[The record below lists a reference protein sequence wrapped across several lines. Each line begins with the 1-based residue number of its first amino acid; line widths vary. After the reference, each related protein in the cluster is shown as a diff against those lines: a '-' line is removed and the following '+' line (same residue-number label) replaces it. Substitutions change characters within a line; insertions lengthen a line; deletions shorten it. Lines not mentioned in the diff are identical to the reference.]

1 MQKTV
6 YILVFLFSLFACR
19 KVETDRQNH
28 IAYAVYSA
36 TDLPTDTINLFN
48 VKVLNEN
55 EEFITFEKQ
64 HRFQYSFSVIGKG
77 KAAIEANSL
86 DSIPIVA
93 VITQNGIRI
102 AQQSGLSVKIEKE
115 FK

>member
-1 MQKTV
+1 MRF
-6 YILVFLFSLFACR
+6 IFLIFFFLFILISCR
-19 KVETDRQNH
+19 KVDTNRQNQ
-28 IAYAVYSA
+28 IAYVVYSD
-36 TDLPTDTINLFN
+36 TDLPTDTFNYFN
-48 VKVLNEN
+48 VNILNDK
-55 EEFITFEKQ
+55 EEFISFENQ

-77 KAAIEANSL
+77 KAAIEAVSL
-86 DSIPIVA
+86 DSIPLVA

>member
-1 MQKTV
+1 MSK
-6 YILVFLFSLFACR
+6 ILPILLISILLFACR
-19 KVETDRQNH
+19 KVETDRQNQ
-28 IAYAVYSA
+28 IAYVVYSA
-36 TDLPTDTINLFN
+36 THLPTDTINFFN

-55 EEFITFEKQ
+55 EEFISFEKQ
-64 HRFQYSFSVIGKG
+64 HRFQYSFSVLGKG
-77 KAAIEANSL
+77 KAAVEAVSL

>member
-1 MQKTV
+1 MPKIV
-6 YILVFLFSLFACR
+6 FILVFIFSLFACR
-19 KVETDRQNH
+19 KVETDRQNQ

-36 TDLPTDTINLFN
+36 TDLPTDTINYFN

-55 EEFITFEKQ
+55 EEFISFEKQ

-77 KAAIEANSL
+77 KAAIEVISL

-102 AQQSGLSVKIEKE
+102 AQQNGLSIKIEKE